1 MSMTKEQFL
10 KLNHDDVLIVDIRE
24 DGEVTVKPS
33 PEGAAHI
40 PMQIFADYVEDGTIP
55 KDKKVITVC
64 HSGGRCMMLH
74 QHLLDHGYDADYL
87 EGGVMGL

>member
-1 MSMTKEQFL
+1 MTKEKFL
-10 KLNHDDVLIVDIRE
+10 ELNPTEVLIVDIRE
-24 DGEVTVKPS
+24 DGEVAVNPG
-33 PEGAAHI
+33 PAGAAHI
-40 PMQIFADYVEDGTIP
+40 PMQIFADYIGDGTIP

-64 HSGGRCMMLH
+64 HSGGRCMMIH